1 MKIKHFCFK
10 NNKRYAIFNLKN
22 KFQMVLCAQLTL
34 TSTRVIYIIY
44 MKIVSVVKTLSMNNN
59 ISDTQRDSVA
69 ELKILLFS
77 HMSDRL
83 LPKLLY
89 F

>member
-1 MKIKHFCFK
+1 
-10 NNKRYAIFNLKN
+10 
-22 KFQMVLCAQLTL
+22 MVLCAQLTL